1 MLRRLDWVAVALLLA
16 ILFVFDWAYS
26 LVTSC
31 GPSEQQ
37 QAAKCAEKY
46 YGLTQTITYRVL
58 AWLLDLIDR
67 HHGLVAAAA
76 TIAIAW
82 FTWTLRNS
90 TERLFLAGEKQIA
103 VARRSADIA
112 EDSLVKLQRAFI
124 FPADIEVAV
133 WGEGAERSFNFRMRW
148 ENSGP
153 TPALDFRQHFNWG
166 RFNGPMNPEYQL
178 SDIGIPNPSPN
189 YVAPKGVRRS
199 GSFTLSAQ
207 HAAEIMGGQITLY
220 FWGWVT
226 YRDIFQSTPEHI
238 TRFCWQAFP
247 TGDDPLADGGFIEWA
262 FHVHNRGNC
271 VDEGCA

>member
-1 MLRRLDWVAVALLLA
+1 MLRRVDWVAVALLLA

-124 FPADIEVAV
+124 FPADIEIAV

-153 TPALDFRQHFNWG
+153 TPALNFRQHFNWG
-166 RFNGPMNPEYQL
+166 RFNGPMSPEYQL

-226 YRDIFQSTPEHI
+226 YQIGR
-238 TRFCWQAFP
+238 A
-247 TGDDPLADGGFIEWA
+247 
-262 FHVHNRGNC
+262 HV
-271 VDEGCA
+271 